1 MSISD
6 PTAAYRQAA
15 IENAPPLKL
24 VRMLYQGS
32 LRFLGQASEAFD
44 KGDLPRFNE
53 RVGRAEAIVS
63 ELRCSLDTEA
73 APELC
78 VELESLYLYTS
89 ARLIEAIADSS
100 LERVEEARSVLQTLL
115 SAWNDLEMEQA

>member
-1 MSISD
+1 MSNSD
-6 PTAAYRQAA
+6 PTAAYRQAV

-32 LRFLGQASEAFD
+32 LRFLGQAAEAFEA
-44 KGDLPRFNE
+44 GDLPRFNE
-53 RVGRAEAIVS
+53 RVGRAESIVC
-63 ELRCSLDTEA
+63 ELRCSLDASA

-78 VELESLYLYTS
+78 VELESLYLFIS

-100 LERVEEARSVLQTLL
+100 LERVGDAKVVLQTLL
-115 SAWNDLEMEQA
+115 SAWNDLEMEQG

>member
-24 VRMLYQGS
+24 VRMLYQGC
-32 LRFLGQASEAFD
+32 LRFLGQASEAFE
-44 KGDLPRFNE
+44 KGDLPRFND
-53 RVGRAEAIVS
+53 RVGRAESIVT
-63 ELRCSLDTEA
+63 ELRCSLDTPA

-78 VELESLYLYTS
+78 QELETLYLYVT
-89 ARLIEAIADSS
+89 ARLIEAIADSNP
-100 LERVEEARSVLQTLL
+100 ERVEEARGILQTLL
-115 SAWNDLEMEQA
+115 SAWNDLEMQQ

>member
-1 MSISD
+1 MSIPD
-6 PTAAYRQAA
+6 PTTAYRQAA

-24 VRMLYQGS
+24 VRMMYQGS
-32 LRFLGQASEAFD
+32 LRFLAQASEAFD
-44 KGDLPRFNE
+44 EGDLPRFNE
-53 RVGRAEAIVS
+53 RVGRAESIVS
-63 ELRCSLDTEA
+63 ELRCSLDNSA

-78 VELESLYLYTS
+78 TELESLYLYTS

-100 LERVEEARSVLQTLL
+100 MDRVEEARGVLKTLL

>member
-24 VRMLYQGS
+24 VRMLYQGA
-32 LRFLGQASEAFD
+32 LRFLGQASEAYD
-44 KGDLPRFNE
+44 IGDMPRFND

-63 ELRCSLDTEA
+63 ELRCSLDMEA
-73 APELC
+73 APDLC
-78 VELESLYLYTS
+78 QELESLYLFAS

-100 LERVEEARSVLQTLL
+100 MEHLEDARDILQTLL
-115 SAWNDLEMEQA
+115 TAWNDLEMGNA